1 LRIRSLSTSDGDDA
15 VTVINTAAEWYHE
28 FLEPGE
34 IHGPEMTLRQWLA
47 EARRMTWFGAFEN
60 GDLVAVMGL
69 EYVEDVALIR
79 HAYVLPHRQRQ
90 GIASLLHDHIE
101 GQIHEGIERI
111 IAGTYAA
118 NYKARHAF
126 ESLGYR
132 LSSDPEAILH
142 RYYQI
147 PQDRLQSSVTFE
159 KSRSSDA

>member
-1 LRIRSLSTSDGDDA
+1 MTVRPRCVNGVTSITSRTGRA
-15 VTVINTAAEWYHE
+15 VPEAQAGRAAASRASGNV
-28 FLEPGE
+28 FFP
-34 IHGPEMTLRQWLA
+34 
-47 EARRMTWFGAFEN
+47 RRMTWFGAFED

-69 EYVEDVALIR
+69 EYVEDAALIR

-90 GIASLLHDHIE
+90 GIATLLHDHIE
-101 GQIHEGIERI
+101 EQIHKGVERV

-118 NYKARHAF
+118 NHKARHAF

-147 PQDRLQSSVTFE
+147 PLDRLQSSVTYE
-159 KSRSSDA
+159 KSRLHDA